1 MNVIKKI
8 EQDIKDYVRSLNT
21 PDNEVYK
28 NNELLI
34 LSCFSKCLEI
44 IERYDSNTG
53 IVRGG
58 AIKVPPVHREVI
70 TTGNQFIQPS
80 PTTPTEPLPAEGSAK
95 SVRGG
100 FYCTDDVC
108 LVQCDWC
115 KEQERR

>member
-44 IERYDSNTG
+44 IEQYDLNTG

-58 AIKVPPVHREVI
+58 ANEAVIVHGDN
-70 TTGNQFIQPS
+70 TTTNDQSQ
-80 PTTPTEPLPAEGSAK
+80 PTTLTTRPN
-95 SVRGG
+95 R
-100 FYCTDDVC
+100 
-108 LVQCDWC
+108 
-115 KEQERR
+115 